1 MTSSPVASEFELAA
15 EALTR
20 LLPDVPAALA
30 DRLRAAAWSAG
41 HVVESG
47 QFHRVLVLDGLAV
60 LRMARVSEAG
70 APVGAAWAPEDSPAA
85 HLPRRVGLV
94 TALADAGLPFA
105 VPRPLS
111 AVLRRDDDA
120 GRPLAAAVLQA
131 SVPGQP
137 HPPHEGDPTVLRGIV
152 DALDTVDVTDPAVA
166 AGLGPAFAFR
176 GPWTA
181 ERVARVGRL
190 GASLPT
196 EHAGALPADWAGL
209 VARIAGAVTAWA
221 AAPPDGPALV
231 HGDLAG
237 HNMHWVPA
245 PDGDDVRWELS
256 GILDWD
262 LAHAGDGARNVAY
275 LGIWHGEE
283 RIEDIARTPAEA
295 RRARVWLGAA
305 GLDSL
310 DDAAARQEL
319 TGRAPRWGRLLRKV
333 VPRIERASCA
343 LAGR

>member
-1 MTSSPVASEFELAA
+1 MTSSPAASELELAA
-15 EALTR
+15 EALDR
-20 LLPDVPAALA
+20 LLPDVPATLA
-30 DRLRAAAWSAG
+30 GRLRSADWG
-41 HVVESG
+41 GGRVVESG
-47 QFHRVLVLDGLAV
+47 QFHRVLVLEDVGV
-60 LRMARVSEAG
+60 LRMTRLSEAG
-70 APVGAAWAPEDSPAA
+70 APIGAAWAPEDSPAA
-85 HLPRRVGLV
+85 HLPRRMALLEAL
-94 TALADAGLPFA
+94 TAADLPFA

-120 GRPLAAAVLQA
+120 GRPLATAVLQA
-131 SVPGQP
+131 FVPGQP
-137 HPPHEGDPTVLRGIV
+137 HPPHEGDAAVLRGIV
-152 DALDTVDVTDPAVA
+152 DALDTVDVTDPAVS

-176 GPWTA
+176 GPWTP
-181 ERVARVGRL
+181 ERVGRVGRL
-190 GASLPT
+190 GASLPA
-196 EHAGALPADWAGL
+196 EHADALPADWAG
-209 VARIAGAVTAWA
+209 VVERIAAAVTAWA

-262 LAHAGDGARNVAY
+262 LAHAGDAARNVAY

-283 RIEDIARTPAEA
+283 RIEAIARTPEEA

-305 GLDSL
+305 ALDAL

-333 VPRIERASCA
+333 LPRIERAAAA
-343 LAGR
+343 L

>member
-1 MTSSPVASEFELAA
+1 MTSSPAASELELAA
-15 EALTR
+15 EALGR

-41 HVVESG
+41 RVVESG

-70 APVGAAWAPEDSPAA
+70 APVGAAWAPEESPAA
-85 HLPRRVGLV
+85 HLTRRMGLV

-131 SVPGQP
+131 FVPGQP
-137 HPPHEGDPTVLRGIV
+137 HPPHEGDPAVLRGIV
-152 DALDTVDVTDPAVA
+152 DALDAVDVRAPDVA

-176 GPWTA
+176 GPWTP
-181 ERVARVGRL
+181 ERVDRVGRL
-190 GASLPT
+190 GASLPA
-196 EHAGALPADWAGL
+196 EHAGALPADWADVVG
-209 VARIAGAVTAWA
+209 RIAAAVRDWA
-221 AAPPDGPALV
+221 AAPPDGASLV

-237 HNMHWVPA
+237 HNMLWTPQPA
-245 PDGDDVRWELS
+245 PGGAGVRWELS
-256 GILDWD
+256 GVLDWD
-262 LAHAGDGARNVAY
+262 LAHAGDAARNVAY

-283 RIEDIARTPAEA
+283 RIEAIARTPEEA

-310 DDAAARQEL
+310 DDARARREL

-333 VPRIERASCA
+333 LPRIERAAAAVC
-343 LAGR
+343 

>member
-1 MTSSPVASEFELAA
+1 MTSSPAASELELAA

-131 SVPGQP
+131 FVPGQP
-137 HPPHEGDPTVLRGIV
+137 HPPHEGDPAVLRGIV
-152 DALDTVDVTDPAVA
+152 DTLDTVDVRAPDVA

-176 GPWTA
+176 GPWTP

-190 GASLPT
+190 GASLPA
-196 EHAGALPADWAGL
+196 EHAGALPADWAG
-209 VARIAGAVTAWA
+209 VVGRIAAAVRDWA
-221 AAPPDGPALV
+221 AAPPDGASLV

-237 HNMHWVPA
+237 HNMLWTPQPA
-245 PDGDDVRWELS
+245 PGGAGVRWELS

-262 LAHAGDGARNVAY
+262 LAHAGDAARNVAY

-283 RIEDIARTPAEA
+283 RIEAIARTPEEA

-319 TGRAPRWGRLLRKV
+319 TGRVPRWGRLLRKV
-333 VPRIERASCA
+333 VPRIERAGAA
-343 LAGR
+343 L

>member
-1 MTSSPVASEFELAA
+1 MTSSPVASELELAA

-131 SVPGQP
+131 FVPGQP
-137 HPPHEGDPTVLRGIV
+137 HPPHEGDPAVLRGIV
-152 DALDTVDVTDPAVA
+152 DTLDTVDVRAPDVA

-176 GPWTA
+176 GPWTP

-190 GASLPT
+190 GASLPA
-196 EHAGALPADWAGL
+196 EHAGALPADWAG
-209 VARIAGAVTAWA
+209 VVGRIAAAVRDWA
-221 AAPPDGPALV
+221 AAPPDGASLV

-237 HNMHWVPA
+237 HNMLWTPQPA
-245 PDGDDVRWELS
+245 PGGAGVRWELS

-262 LAHAGDGARNVAY
+262 LAHAGDAARNVAY

-283 RIEDIARTPAEA
+283 RIEAIARTPEEA

-319 TGRAPRWGRLLRKV
+319 TGRVPRWGRLLRKV
-333 VPRIERASCA
+333 VPRIERAGAA
-343 LAGR
+343 L

>member
-1 MTSSPVASEFELAA
+1 MTSSPAVSELELVT
-15 EALTR
+15 EALDR
-20 LLPDVPAALA
+20 LLPDVAAALA
-30 DRLRAAAWSAG
+30 DRLRAADWAAG

-47 QFHRVLVLDGLAV
+47 QFHRVLVLDGVGV
-60 LRMARVSEAG
+60 LRMTRLSEAG

-85 HLPRRVGLV
+85 HLPRRMALLE
-94 TALADAGLPFA
+94 ALADAGLPFS

-111 AVLRRDDDA
+111 AAVRRDDDA

-131 SVPGQP
+131 FVPGQP

-152 DALDTVDVTDPAVA
+152 DALDTVDVTAPGVA
-166 AGLGPAFAFR
+166 EHLGPPFAFR
-176 GPWTA
+176 GPWTP

-190 GASLPT
+190 GASLPV
-196 EHAGALPADWAGL
+196 EHAGALPADWAG
-209 VARIAGAVTAWA
+209 VVERIAGAVTAWA
-221 AAPPDGPALV
+221 DAPPDGPALV

-245 PDGDDVRWELS
+245 PDGDGVRWELS

-262 LAHAGDGARNVAY
+262 LAHAGDAARNVAY

-283 RIEDIARTPAEA
+283 RIEAIARTPEEA

-305 GLDSL
+305 ALDSL
-310 DDAAARQEL
+310 DDAAARQEI
-319 TGRAPRWGRLLRKV
+319 TGRVPRWGRLLRKV
-333 VPRIERASCA
+333 VPRIERAGAA
-343 LAGR
+343 L

>member
-1 MTSSPVASEFELAA
+1 MTSSPVASELELAA

-131 SVPGQP
+131 FVPGQP
-137 HPPHEGDPTVLRGIV
+137 HPPHEGDPAVLRGIV
-152 DALDTVDVTDPAVA
+152 DTLDTVDVRAPDVA

-176 GPWTA
+176 GPWTP

-190 GASLPT
+190 GASLPA
-196 EHAGALPADWAGL
+196 EHAGALPADWAG
-209 VARIAGAVTAWA
+209 VVGRIAAAVRDWA
-221 AAPPDGPALV
+221 AAPPDGASLV

-237 HNMHWVPA
+237 HNMLWTPQPTPGGA
-245 PDGDDVRWELS
+245 GVRWELS

-262 LAHAGDGARNVAY
+262 LAHAGDAARNVAY

-283 RIEDIARTPAEA
+283 RIEAIARTPEEA

-319 TGRAPRWGRLLRKV
+319 TGRVPRWGRLLRKV
-333 VPRIERASCA
+333 VPRIERAGAA
-343 LAGR
+343 L

>member
-1 MTSSPVASEFELAA
+1 M
-15 EALTR
+15 
-20 LLPDVPAALA
+20 
-30 DRLRAAAWSAG
+30 
-41 HVVESG
+41 
-47 QFHRVLVLDGLAV
+47 
-60 LRMARVSEAG
+60 
-70 APVGAAWAPEDSPAA
+70 
-85 HLPRRVGLV
+85 

-131 SVPGQP
+131 FVPGQP